1 MPASCFSRVVCIA
14 VTCALQP
21 SLFAASGGL
30 SKENLDFEGRRH
42 EYFVF
47 VPKMDAGGAP
57 PPMLVL
63 LHGSGHDGRSLLD
76 PWKKLATREGLVLVA
91 PNAQNSAA
99 WQSPADGPKALTA
112 IAEAV
117 KKQYAVDPNRVY
129 LFGHS
134 AGAVFA
140 LLMSLWEP
148 RYFAA
153 IAVHAGAIPPGNEDQ
168 VQSALQAA
176 KRKTPIQIQ
185 VGTDDPFFPVQAVR
199 ATRDLFSR
207 GGFTVD
213 VREIPRH
220 DHNYYVVSDQINRE
234 ALAFLRERTLS
245 VNSK

>member
-1 MPASCFSRVVCIA
+1 MPTSLFRGVVCIA
-14 VTCALQP
+14 VLCALP
-21 SLFAASGGL
+21 LSLFAASGGL
-30 SKENLDFEGRRH
+30 SKESIDFEGKRH

-47 VPKMDAGGAP
+47 VPKIDTGGAP

-91 PNAQNSAA
+91 PNAQNPTA
-99 WQSPADGPKALTA
+99 WQSPADGPEALTG
-112 IAEAV
+112 IADAV
-117 KKQYAVDPNRVY
+117 KKQYGVDPNRVY

-153 IAVHAGAIPPGNEDQ
+153 IAVHAGAIPPGNEDR

-176 KRKTPIQIQ
+176 RRKTPIQIQ
-185 VGTDDPFFPVQAVR
+185 VGTDDRFFPVQAVR
-199 ATRDLFSR
+199 ATRDLFSA

-213 VREIPRH
+213 LREIPRH
-220 DHNYYVVSDQINRE
+220 DHNYYVISDQINRE
-234 ALAFLRERTLS
+234 AWAFLKERTLS